1 MKDIKRTFRRH
12 KKRVDDK
19 KTKGGEKRRCERSAL
34 TDFLAEQAHNI
45 SAADIRQTASQRASQ
60 AQRQNQAVRAQE
72 EQEEAR
78 LAEDAAQ
85 EALADNENEA
95 EAEAEAEA
103 AAQQAKARKRKRTA
117 ATTAAAATAKAKA
130 MAKAKAR
137 RRGQGVSDDDDEDY
151 EEAFNQARVPAPGQL
166 ANCELCDK
174 RFTVTAYSKTGPD
187 GGLLCTPCGKQMAAD
202 EKKAK
207 PKPKRQKARAT
218 RQMNSNLLD
227 GIAQRGAFSLLEM
240 CIKQVANNINDVE
253 EFGDL
258 PGELRLR
265 LSQILSKRRMLTPR
279 TLGLFLR
286 SDVNTIDIFD
296 AAKLEEE
303 DFHRIFA
310 TMTFLERVNLCCAG
324 QLKDGVLEYVMSR
337 ESHLK
342 HLTLDATNLVT
353 EDCWRRFFQT
363 CGSKLETVKLSY
375 LDCAF
380 NDETVEVMVS
390 HCPNL
395 RRLKLTDCWKLTYGC
410 LQSIAKLDKLEYL
423 SLDMRHRHEEGQ
435 PDYRMVDVRDLE
447 SINALLK
454 ARCSGLRT
462 LSLEHFK
469 PMDNSS
475 LAIIH
480 ETARHLSKLRLSH
493 SEAFTDAALAS
504 LFTDWANPPLTFIDF
519 SSNRC
524 LEPLLPSTDIGDPA
538 FNNQNPGLGSDGFR
552 AMMLHSGEKLE
563 HLTISSCRQIG
574 FDALEEVFGEGQKYP
589 HLREIDLSF
598 HTRIDDVVMRGL
610 FKACPALR
618 KVMAFA
624 CFNIVA
630 VQPPAGVALIGGLN
644 AHTM

>member
-1 MKDIKRTFRRH
+1 M
-12 KKRVDDK
+12 
-19 KTKGGEKRRCERSAL
+19 EKEYLLLPSAIAL
-34 TDFLAEQAHNI
+34 RLLVKSETPHPGA
-45 SAADIRQTASQRASQ
+45 TANQRASQ

-78 LAEDAAQ
+78 LAGDAAQ
-85 EALADNENEA
+85 EALADNEAEA
-95 EAEAEAEA
+95 EAEAEAAAEA

-117 ATTAAAATAKAKA
+117 ATAAATAKAKA

-137 RRGQGVSDDDDEDY
+137 RRGQDVSDDDDDEDY

-207 PKPKRQKARAT
+207 PKPKRQRARAT

-240 CIKQVANNINDVE
+240 CIRQVANNINDVE

-303 DFHRIFA
+303 DFHRVFA
-310 TMTFLERVNLCCAG
+310 TMPFLERVNLCCAG

-337 ESHLK
+337 ESHIK
-342 HLTLDATNLVT
+342 HLILDATNLVT

-390 HCPNL
+390 NCPNL
-395 RRLKLTDCWKLTYGC
+395 RRLKLTDCWKLTYDC
-410 LQSIAKLDKLEYL
+410 LKSIAKLDKLEYL
-423 SLDMRHRHEEGQ
+423 SLDMRHRHEEGH
-435 PDYRMVDVRDLE
+435 PDYRVVNERDLE

-454 ARCSGLRT
+454 ARCGGLRT
-462 LSLEHFK
+462 LSLKHFK

-493 SEAFTDAALAS
+493 NETFTDAALAS
-504 LFTDWANPPLTFIDF
+504 LFTDWPNPPLTFIDF
-519 SSNRC
+519 ASNRS
-524 LEPLLPSTDIGDPA
+524 LEPLFLMPGAGNGDNSDSNSNS
-538 FNNQNPGLGSDGFR
+538 NNNDNPGLGSDGFR
-552 AMMLHSGEKLE
+552 AMMSHSGEKLE
-563 HLTISSCRQIG
+563 HLTISSCRQVG
-574 FDALEEVFGEGQKYP
+574 FKALEEVFGEGQTYP

-598 HTRIDDVVMRGL
+598 HTRIDDVVMRRL